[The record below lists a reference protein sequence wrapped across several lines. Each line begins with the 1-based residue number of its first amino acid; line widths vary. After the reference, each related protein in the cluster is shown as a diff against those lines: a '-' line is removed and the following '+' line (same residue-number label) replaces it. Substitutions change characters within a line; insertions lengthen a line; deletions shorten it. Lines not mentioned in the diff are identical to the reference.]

1 MARTAVT
8 RIKAVLAA
16 ALILALVL
24 IGQRV
29 SIALY
34 TVGLALILVVVVLT
48 FTFNNV
54 SEERPARRLFAPLLL
69 TWAIVAVIFVGAYFL
84 APVLAQIGS

>member
-1 MARTAVT
+1 MARTAVART
-8 RIKAVLAA
+8 RAVLAV

-24 IGQRV
+24 IGQGI
-29 SIALY
+29 SLGLY
-34 TVGLALILVVVVLT
+34 TVGLLLILVVVVLT

-54 SEERPARRLFAPLLL
+54 SEERPARRLVTPLLL
-69 TWAIVAVIFVGAYFL
+69 TWAIVAVIFVVGYFL